1 MHAKANT
8 LARSPIHLL
17 HRADQC
23 AAQLFYAEMKR
34 EDLTPRQLLILAAVA
49 NQDGMTQIE
58 LARRTGVDRMTIS
71 DVLRRLEKRRL
82 LQRRRSKKDTR
93 AILLTIT
100 EAGRSVLRVAQPLAK
115 LVDARVLK
123 ALPAERR
130 SPFLYGL
137 QAIIAELQEPRAVP
151 GTRKLLRNKRRLHQ

>member
-23 AAQLFYAEMKR
+23 APQLFYAEMKR

-49 NQDGMTQIE
+49 HQDGLTQIE

-71 DVLRRLEKRRL
+71 DVLRRLEKKRL

-93 AILLTIT
+93 AILPTIT
-100 EAGRSVLRVAQPLAK
+100 EAGRRVAEPLAK

-123 ALPAERR
+123 TLPAERR
-130 SPFLYGL
+130 SYFLDGL
-137 QAIIAELQEPRAVP
+137 QAIIAELQERRDRP
-151 GTRKLLRNKRRLHQ
+151 GTRKLLRNKERLRP